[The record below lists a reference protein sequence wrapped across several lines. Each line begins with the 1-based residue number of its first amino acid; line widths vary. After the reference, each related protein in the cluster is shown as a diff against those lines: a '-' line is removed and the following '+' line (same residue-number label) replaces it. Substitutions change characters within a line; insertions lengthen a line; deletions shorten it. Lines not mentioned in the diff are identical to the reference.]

1 MPCCLIDFMPYFYTM
16 NAAKIQLSAEELSLV
31 QNAGWLLTKNTI
43 IEKVYALFG
52 DIAHGVR
59 GQCTATPCFLPP
71 AVLEPSPKISK
82 GENYKGL
89 PWVMLDYPRFFNRQD
104 TFAIRTMFWW
114 GHFFSVTLHLKGVY
128 KEKYQQQLLNNL
140 PLLKTHPFYLC
151 ISGEEWR
158 HEFEEDNYT
167 PLTQLNSSDVE
178 RILLA
183 NNFCKLSAKISL
195 PQWNQ
200 SKALLLDLYET
211 IFTTMGVNYQA
222 GETGLL
228 PDKPTIDS
236 DL

>member
-1 MPCCLIDFMPYFYTM
+1 MPYFYTM

-31 QNAGWLLTKNTI
+31 QNADWLLTKNTI
-43 IEKVYALFG
+43 IEKVFALFG
-52 DIAHGVR
+52 DIAHEVR
-59 GQCTATPCFLPP
+59 GNFTATPDFLPS

-167 PLTQLNSSDVE
+167 PLTQLNSSDIE
-178 RILLA
+178 KILLA

-211 IFTTMGVNYQA
+211 IITSMGH
-222 GETGLL
+222 
-228 PDKPTIDS
+228 
-236 DL
+236 